1 MNHTRIFLS
10 VLVLMTLVA
19 LTFATPARAFD
30 GRSGDRV
37 IVASGE
43 VVNDD
48 LYVGATEFI
57 LDGTVNGD
65 LIAFAQTVTVN
76 GTVNGDLISAGQTV
90 IVNGKITGAIRM
102 AGSVLFVGESAS
114 IGKDIVSAGY
124 SLEVRKGSAIGKD
137 LIFAGGQ
144 MLLAGDVTRN
154 VLAATSALELR
165 GMVGGNVKAELGTT
179 NPAQMGPSPTMF
191 MPQSAISAP
200 ALRPGLKV
208 DPAAKVMGN
217 LEYTQDTKLT
227 LPAGIVSGKVL
238 YTAFVPTVTG
248 PKEPTLAEKVS
259 GWALNFL
266 RSSITHILVGL
277 FLLWLFPTF
286 VKRLSENLRTKFWP
300 SLGWGAVS
308 WVVFIVALVL
318 VVLATI
324 AGGILFGSLTL
335 GQLTGTF
342 VWLGILAMF
351 VLIIGFALTTTFV
364 AEVVFGMTLGRWIL
378 TRAHSSLAENRYW
391 PMVIGVLITLTVV
404 ALLSFPVIPGFF
416 AWLVNAAVILFGLGT
431 LWIWGR
437 DRLVK
442 KPI

>member
-1 MNHTRIFLS
+1 MNHTRIFLT
-10 VLVLMTLVA
+10 VLLLTTVVA

-37 IVASGE
+37 IVESSE
-43 VVNDD
+43 VVDDD

-65 LIAFAQTVTVN
+65 VIAFAQTVTVN
-76 GTVNGDLISAGQTV
+76 GTVNGDLFAAGQTV
-90 IVNGKITGAIRM
+90 IVNGTITGAIRM

-114 IGKDIVSAGY
+114 ITKDIVSAGY
-124 SLEVRKGSAIGKD
+124 SLEVRKGSAIGRD

-144 MLLAGDVTRN
+144 MLMAGDVTRD
-154 VLAATSALELR
+154 VQTATSAFELR
-165 GMVGGNVKAELGTT
+165 GTVGRNVKAELGTT

-200 ALRPGLKV
+200 ALRPGLKIE
-208 DPAAKVMGN
+208 PAAKVKGN

-248 PKEPTLAEKVS
+248 TQEPTFAQKVS
-259 GWALNFL
+259 RWALTFL

-277 FLLWLFPTF
+277 LLLWLFPTF
-286 VKRLSENLRTKFWP
+286 VKRLSENLRTRFWP

-324 AGGILFGSLTL
+324 AGGILFGTLTL

-342 VWLGILAMF
+342 VWLGILALF
-351 VLIIGFALTTTFV
+351 VLIIGFVLTTSFV
-364 AEVVFGMTLGRWIL
+364 AEVVFGMTLGSWIL

-391 PMVIGVLITLTVV
+391 PMVIGVLITLAVV

-416 AWLVNAAVILFGLGT
+416 AWLVNAAVILFGLGA